1 MITRRLFIDH
11 TNFKICIHKCF
22 LRNQLIF
29 IISIYFQR
37 DRQTTN
43 ISTVIIQIEKME
55 EQPPSKKSKKDPLP
69 EFLPFIKKDDADAF
83 SHFLKTKDVSS
94 AKIYF
99 GGKLSRVNYC
109 NPLCKILVYKNL
121 PDTFNEYTWQE
132 GDFDLLT
139 RHDLCFL
146 DEADRLKEA
155 IVHKKTNLFENFV
168 KHGINLKN
176 LSVEHQELALNS
188 DFPIVMQC
196 STEERFNDFNSSLS
210 SNELT
215 CPSCDKLAAKLV
227 VRKNCLAKCTHCY
240 SPLSMRKDEYLY
252 PFLSCTK
259 CEKINNTIYNVCFDC
274 LTLENPKISKNMQL
288 FLTKEPEVVAEPMNE
303 ADLKTVFHSMSSDFD
318 RLKDCF
324 LMNKFDELQEA
335 CSSLVN
341 QTNFFKKS
349 VHQQKE

>member
-1 MITRRLFIDH
+1 MMITRRLFIDL
-11 TNFKICIHKCF
+11 TNFKICIHKCC
-22 LRNQLIF
+22 LRNPLIF

-43 ISTVIIQIEKME
+43 ISTFIIQIVKWKNNLRQRKQRMIHC
-55 EQPPSKKSKKDPLP
+55 QNS
-69 EFLPFIKKDDADAF
+69 FLLSKKDDADAF
-83 SHFLKTKDVSS
+83 SHYLKTKDVSS
-94 AKIYF
+94 AKIYY
-99 GGKLSRVNYC
+99 GGKLSRVKHV
-109 NPLCKILVYKNL
+109 NPLCKTLVYKNL
-121 PDTFNEYTWQE
+121 PDTFNAYTWQE

-139 RHDLCFL
+139 TQDLSFL

-155 IVHKKTNLFENFV
+155 IVHKKTNLFENFI

-188 DFPIVMQC
+188 DFPIVMRC
-196 STEERFNDFNSSLS
+196 NTVKRFNDFNSSLS

-240 SPLSMRKDEYLY
+240 SSLRKDEYYY

-259 CEKINNTIYNVCFDC
+259 CEKINNTIYNICFDC

-303 ADLKTVFHSMSSDFD
+303 AELKTVFHSISNDFD
-318 RLKDCF
+318 RMKDCF
-324 LMNKFDELQEA
+324 LMNKFDELQEV

-341 QTNFFKKS
+341 QTNFFKHS
-349 VHQQKE
+349 VHQKRE